1 MTLFALFVLFVGGG
15 LSAYLLWADQ
25 NGRRVNKD

>member
-1 MTLFALFVLFVGGG
+1 MTLGLFVLIFGGAFA
-15 LSAYLLWADQ
+15 AYLLWADQ